1 MVELKIAIQ
10 KFFKSGDREIK
21 GNLEDDKIIQ
31 REILK
36 YLNFNYPELVFNR
49 NNLSN
54 SDSKIKLSK
63 KK

>member
-1 MVELKIAIQ
+1 LVELKIAIQ

-36 YLNFNYPELVFNR
+36 YLNFNYP
-49 NNLSN
+49 
-54 SDSKIKLSK
+54 
-63 KK
+63 